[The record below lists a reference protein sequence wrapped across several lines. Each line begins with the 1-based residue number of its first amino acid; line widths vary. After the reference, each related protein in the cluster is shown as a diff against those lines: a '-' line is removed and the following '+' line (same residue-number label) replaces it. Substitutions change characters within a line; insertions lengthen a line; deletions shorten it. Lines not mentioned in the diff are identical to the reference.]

1 MKARGVREWLA
12 TLGDDAEVAIDDGGL
27 MLVLV
32 DNPDVYLEV
41 GGVPRKLSPQGI
53 FARQLFETACTMNRA
68 AAGVEIPNDHKL
80 VTNGFGWTNRNEVA

>member
-1 MKARGVREWLA
+1 MMRSKEIQDWLD

-41 GGVPRKLSPQGI
+41 GGVPPEYEEK
-53 FARQLFETACTMNRA
+53 A
-68 AAGVEIPNDHKL
+68 
-80 VTNGFGWTNRNEVA
+80 